1 MERSGGRFEHAYVD
15 ADGLRLRVG
24 RHGSGPPLFLI
35 SGIGAHLDM
44 WAPFAPHA
52 GERELI
58 AFDPPGAGLSQ
69 RPRRPSRG
77 DGRRLDLRGLSRLAP
92 RAPGAAR
99 GEQRTST
106 RWRRATT
113 RDHDAQWRAGG
124 TRSTVTELEHPTR
137 AVAWLANAL
146 AERDVFLD
154 EGHIILSGARSAAI
168 RVSGGDGLGASL
180 EELGSVSLRVAP

>member
-24 RHGSGPPLFLI
+24 RHGSGPLLFLI

-99 GEQRTST
+99 GEQRPRPAGAEQLRVIMTLNGELVE
-106 RWRRATT
+106 RA
-113 RDHDAQWRAGG
+113 
-124 TRSTVTELEHPTR
+124 STVTELEHPTR

-168 RVSGGDGLGASL
+168 RVSGVM
-180 EELGSVSLRVAP
+180 GSEPPSRSSAR